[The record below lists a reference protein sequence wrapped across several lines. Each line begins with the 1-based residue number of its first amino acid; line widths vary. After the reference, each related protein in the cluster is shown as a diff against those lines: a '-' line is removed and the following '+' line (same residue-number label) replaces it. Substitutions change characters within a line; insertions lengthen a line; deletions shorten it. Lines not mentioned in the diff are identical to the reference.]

1 MKYIKETENGKS
13 FMNPLMQPALDS
25 GGEKEEVRA
34 ELTGTWRE
42 KERHLLDRRAS
53 EGSGDDSVFQN

>member
-1 MKYIKETENGKS
+1 
-13 FMNPLMQPALDS
+13 MNPLMQPAPDS
-25 GGEKEEVRA
+25 HGEKEDVRA

-42 KERHLLDRRAS
+42 ERHLLHRRAS